1 MGPLK
6 TTEIG
11 RHETINNLMEEKI
24 QMKNR
29 VIHAELNREQTRAL
43 HGRLPLN
50 LQLFADD
57 GGDNG
62 DDGDDGG
69 DDGDEDGDEDGEE
82 DKPEKK
88 YTEADVDKIVKD
100 RLARERKA
108 AERKARQQAEAEKL
122 KSMTEKE
129 RHDAEFEQMK
139 AEIAA
144 MRAEKNRADMTATAG
159 DILREAGIPA
169 PSILVSKLVSD
180 TAEDTKKTVEA
191 FVKLFNEAVNKG
203 VKAAM
208 KATGSSPKRKG
219 GSSDSGEWTKEKI
232 YEVKDP
238 IKRQQLIKEH
248 WELFKN

>member
-11 RHETINNLMEEKI
+11 RHETIKNLMEEEH
-24 QMKNR
+24 MKNR
-29 VIHAELNREQTRAL
+29 VIQEALNERQAL
-43 HGRLPLN
+43 DGRWPFN

-57 GGDNG
+57 GGDDG
-62 DDGDDGG
+62 DDDGDDS
-69 DDGDEDGDEDGEE
+69 DGDEDGDDDDDDS
-82 DKPEKK
+82 DKEPEKK
-88 YTEADVDKIVKD
+88 YTEEQVNRMIAK
-100 RLARERKA
+100 RLARERRDAEKKA
-108 AERKARQQAEAEKL
+108 KQQAEAEKL
-122 KSMTEKE
+122 KNMSEKE

-139 AEIAA
+139 KELAELKG
-144 MRAEKNRADMTATAG
+144 EKQRADMTATAS
-159 DILREAGIPA
+159 DILKEAGINI
-169 PSILVSKLVSD
+169 SSKLVAYMVRD
-180 TAEDTKKTVEA
+180 TAEETKNNVDE
-191 FVKLFNEAVNKG
+191 FVKLFNAEVNKG

-208 KATGSSPKRKG
+208 KANGSNPKRKG

>member
-1 MGPLK
+1 
-6 TTEIG
+6 
-11 RHETINNLMEEKI
+11 
-24 QMKNR
+24 MKNR

-50 LQLFADD
+50 LQLFAD
-57 GGDNG
+57 G
-62 DDGDDGG
+62 DDDGADDSSE

-88 YTEADVDKIVKD
+88 YTDADIDRIVAQ

-108 AERKARQQAEAEKL
+108 AEKKAKQQAEAEKL
-122 KSMTEKE
+122 KNMSEKE

-139 AEIAA
+139 KELAELKG
-144 MRAEKNRADMTATAG
+144 EKQRADMTATAS
-159 DILREAGIPA
+159 DILKEAGINI
-169 PSILVSKLVSD
+169 SSKLVAYMVRD
-180 TAEDTKKTVEA
+180 TAEETKNNVDE
-191 FVKLFNEAVNKG
+191 FVKLFNAEVNKG

-208 KATGSSPKRKG
+208 KAAGSSPKRKG

-248 WELFKN
+248 WELFKS

>member
-62 DDGDDGG
+62 DDDGDDS
-69 DDGDEDGDEDGEE
+69 DGDEDDADDDGEE

-88 YTEADVDKIVKD
+88 YTDADIDRIVAQ

-108 AERKARQQAEAEKL
+108 AEKKAKQQAEAEKL
-122 KSMTEKE
+122 KNMSAAEK
-129 RHDAEFEQMK
+129 RDAEFEQMK
-139 AEIAA
+139 ARLASLE
-144 MRAEKNRADMTATAG
+144 AEKNQAEMLSTAS
-159 DILREAGIPA
+159 DILKDAGINV
-169 PSILVSKLVSD
+169 SSKLVGHLIAE
-180 TAEDTKKTVEA
+180 TADETKANVDE
-191 FVKLFNEAVNKG
+191 FVKLFNDAVNKG

-208 KATGSSPKRKG
+208 KANGSNPKRKG
-219 GSSDSGEWTKEKI
+219 DTSSLTRDEIMKT
-232 YEVKDP
+232 KDP
-238 IKRQQLIKEH
+238 LERQKLIKENMN
-248 WELFKN
+248 LFK